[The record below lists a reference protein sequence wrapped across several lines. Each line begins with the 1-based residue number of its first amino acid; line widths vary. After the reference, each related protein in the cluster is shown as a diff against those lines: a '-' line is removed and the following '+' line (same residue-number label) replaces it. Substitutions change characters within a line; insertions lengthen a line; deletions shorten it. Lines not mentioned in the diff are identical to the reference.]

1 MTYTMAVQ
9 EKNVKIFIAEVKMQ
23 KLWTIYK
30 VPHAKAIL

>member
-1 MTYTMAVQ
+1 MTYPKPVQ
-9 EKNVKIFIAEVKMQ
+9 EKNVKILIAQVKMQ